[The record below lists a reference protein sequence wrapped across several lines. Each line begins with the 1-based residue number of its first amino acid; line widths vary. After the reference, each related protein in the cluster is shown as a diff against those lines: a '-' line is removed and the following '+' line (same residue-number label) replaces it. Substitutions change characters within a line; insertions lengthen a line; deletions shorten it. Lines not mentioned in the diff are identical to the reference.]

1 MLSGA
6 RGWAST
12 GALSS
17 WPEVQH
23 SARFCLLLHNQNH
36 PGAHSF
42 EGTRGPEVSLQKTVE
57 RVDGEPSDGEAG
69 LSRNTGMNLKGRRKV
84 RQLLEGDSK
93 IKDGSSLIFFSLL
106 SFLVF
111 FFLLFSGQGNSAY
124 LCRWEVRIQQAELK
138 LQQRIKD
145 EAESRPREA
154 PGLQKKVK

>member
-1 MLSGA
+1 M
-6 RGWAST
+6 
-12 GALSS
+12 
-17 WPEVQH
+17 
-23 SARFCLLLHNQNH
+23 
-36 PGAHSF
+36 
-42 EGTRGPEVSLQKTVE
+42 
-57 RVDGEPSDGEAG
+57 DGEPSDGEAG

-93 IKDGSSLIFFSLL
+93 ITDGSSLIFFSLL